1 MFIMVIRMAPV
12 AAVCASQLAKVI
24 RETNLFQGV
33 VKNIVV
39 PTASVLL
46 SFDTG
51 RRTLGTYGL
60 QFFLKHLQVGGY
72 GYVCSLSM
80 TRFRLMVPLP
90 SQIPPKW

>member
-12 AAVCASQLAKVI
+12 ATVCASQLAKVI
-24 RETNLFQGV
+24 RETGLFQGV

-51 RRTLGTYGL
+51 RRTLGTYELQREHKFKVFKQGRGAGL
-60 QFFLKHLQVGGY
+60 TG
-72 GYVCSLSM
+72 
-80 TRFRLMVPLP
+80 
-90 SQIPPKW
+90 QIADG